1 MRTLLDDHNDLTG
14 DIVVK
19 SGMGNSF
26 DIFRG
31 TLKELE
37 LEDFFRASY
46 FGYFLNFPKRIVAQ
60 FSMKMVY
67 GLLKRLRCY
76 TPPESLPTFTL
87 KKPAQTIKSEPTNKG
102 KGTKGKK
109 DVDLVDLLRKSCKEK
124 QLLEHLKSITVSRKP
139 EEPICLICLR
149 RTERHSISIREA
161 WAFEVIPHLW
171 HQVKDY
177 SKKISCPRIL
187 RWLAAKSNT
196 FITLNILQ
204 QFKVELAGV
213 TTVTRESSSV
223 NGVVVDGASVGD
235 GDYVCVGVSDGV
247 GGVDDVVAGIASEKN

>member
-76 TPPESLPTFTL
+76 IPHESLPTFTL

-109 DVDLVDLLRKSCKEK
+109 DVYLVDLLRKSCKEK
-124 QLLEHLKSITVSRKP
+124 QLLEHLKSRTVSRKP
-139 EEPICLICLR
+139 EEPICLIWFVQ
-149 RTERHSISIREA
+149 SIL
-161 WAFEVIPHLW
+161 WA
-171 HQVKDY
+171 KY
-177 SKKISCPRIL
+177 G
-187 RWLAAKSNT
+187 N
-196 FITLNILQ
+196 LNIPL
-204 QFKVELAGV
+204 ELAGV

-247 GGVDDVVAGIASEKN
+247 GGVDDIVAGIASEKN